1 MYNPPSHAPT
11 IKQQPPISM
20 APMGRSLANTESISW
35 DKPWKS
41 IKAPI
46 SEKSPNGYNAMA
58 LYHQRVYYHKI
69 LSLITSDK
77 YKESFEKFSEGLSNP
92 WIEEKKEAIGN
103 LFKPRELDNIEF
115 GRGNQPVALTME
127 EISSLKRLQT
137 ELAGKV
143 DLSILDRYTG
153 DVI

>member
-1 MYNPPSHAPT
+1 M
-11 IKQQPPISM
+11 
-20 APMGRSLANTESISW
+20 
-35 DKPWKS
+35 
-41 IKAPI
+41 
-46 SEKSPNGYNAMA
+46 
-58 LYHQRVYYHKI
+58 
-69 LSLITSDK
+69 TSDK